1 MKESPLNFFGAIGR
15 AASSLFGRRAK
26 KSRGRGNTLSASQL
40 EGARRAFGGT
50 KRNSFGS
57 IMSAA
62 GARKQN
68 NNNSLGSIMSAAG
81 LKKQNN
87 NTTLADTLPPQT
99 QIPTTAN
106 NAASIQ
112 QEALASVENS
122 TVNPSTIPQTP
133 ISPAAGLNTLA
144 QGPSPVN
151 PTDVI
156 QEDASDIYSGAA
168 FGNQA
173 FTKKGSI
180 IPNLI
185 KTKK

>member
-1 MKESPLNFFGAIGR
+1 MSNSPLNHKKRGGIAGFASRLFGGRKRKRNSNQNDPNSLNTLQNFSQQGGIHGAIGKL
-15 AASSLFGRRAK
+15 ALQQQG
-26 KSRGRGNTLSASQL
+26 GNDAI
-40 EGARRAFGGT
+40 GNA
-50 KRNSFGS
+50 
-57 IMSAA
+57 
-62 GARKQN
+62 
-68 NNNSLGSIMSAAG
+68 
-81 LKKQNN
+81 
-87 NTTLADTLPPQT
+87 
-99 QIPTTAN
+99 TAM
-106 NAASIQ
+106 Q
-112 QEALASVENS
+112 QEALASVENP
-122 TVNPSTIPQTP
+122 TINPTSIQQTQV
-133 ISPAAGLNTLA
+133 AQGTGLNTLT

>member
-1 MKESPLNFFGAIGR
+1 MR
-15 AASSLFGRRAK
+15 
-26 KSRGRGNTLSASQL
+26 KSRVFLAGHTGMV
-40 EGARRAFGGT
+40 GAGT
-50 KRNSFGS
+50 VQPINDA
-57 IMSAA
+57 MS
-62 GARKQN
+62 
-68 NNNSLGSIMSAAG
+68 M
-81 LKKQNN
+81 
-87 NTTLADTLPPQT
+87 
-99 QIPTTAN
+99 
-106 NAASIQ
+106 Q
-112 QEALASVENS
+112 QEALASVENP
-122 TVNPSTIPQTP
+122 TINPIINPTSIQQTQV
-133 ISPAAGLNTLA
+133 AQGTGLNTLT